1 MQFRFQ
7 SASPTI
13 RQSNEIQNV
22 CRGLFLVSGSVLLR
36 AGVSQLGFRF
46 RLERRERGYGDMA
59 FTSSSSLAAPS
70 SSSPSPSRCA
80 ISDAPDSDSF
90 LGDSGLDSPAPL
102 RFPSLTFPFGQGN
115 CVQRAALTRTHSRTG
130 THNCSSVS
138 LQLQSSFFYS
148 IFTPALAIFTHF
160 SGGTFL

>member
-70 SSSPSPSRCA
+70 SSSPSPSASGNYGGNIRHILWRKVFERRVVVSYRMHGTWPMLINCR
-80 ISDAPDSDSF
+80 
-90 LGDSGLDSPAPL
+90 LG
-102 RFPSLTFPFGQGN
+102 
-115 CVQRAALTRTHSRTG
+115 
-130 THNCSSVS
+130 SVT
-138 LQLQSSFFYS
+138 QNP
-148 IFTPALAIFTHF
+148 I
-160 SGGTFL
+160 

>member
-70 SSSPSPSRCA
+70 SSSPSPSASGNYGGNIRHILWRKVFERRVGGI
-80 ISDAPDSDSF
+80 ISYAWYM
-90 LGDSGLDSPAPL
+90 AYA
-102 RFPSLTFPFGQGN
+102 N
-115 CVQRAALTRTHSRTG
+115 
-130 THNCSSVS
+130 
-138 LQLQSSFFYS
+138 
-148 IFTPALAIFTHF
+148 
-160 SGGTFL
+160 